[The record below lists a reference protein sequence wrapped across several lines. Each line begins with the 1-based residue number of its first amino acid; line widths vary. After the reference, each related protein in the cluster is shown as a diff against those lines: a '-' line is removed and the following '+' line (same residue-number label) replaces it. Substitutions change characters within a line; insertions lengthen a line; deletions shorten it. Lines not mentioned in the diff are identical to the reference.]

1 MRSTEFIMYASF
13 LSCDLGILLQGK
25 RQHIKWKW
33 KRHGL
38 LIKYIG
44 FHLLL
49 ASYLFQWSPTFL
61 AQGPVAWK
69 TVFLQTRV
77 GWMVS
82 GWLKCITFKFTSC
95 CVAQFLTGL
104 DWYQS
109 TVRRLETPDLL
120 CSPRQADSILC
131 PRWAHTSGCIWGDGG
146 VKAIQASL

>member
-1 MRSTEFIMYASF
+1 MYASF

-61 AQGPVAWK
+61 APGTSSMEDSFSTDWGRVDGFRMIQAHYIQVYLLLCGPVPN
-69 TVFLQTRV
+69 RP
-77 GWMVS
+77 
-82 GWLKCITFKFTSC
+82 
-95 CVAQFLTGL
+95 GL
-104 DWYQS
+104 VPVHGPE
-109 TVRRLETPDLL
+109 VR
-120 CSPRQADSILC
+120 DS
-131 PRWAHTSGCIWGDGG
+131 
-146 VKAIQASL
+146 